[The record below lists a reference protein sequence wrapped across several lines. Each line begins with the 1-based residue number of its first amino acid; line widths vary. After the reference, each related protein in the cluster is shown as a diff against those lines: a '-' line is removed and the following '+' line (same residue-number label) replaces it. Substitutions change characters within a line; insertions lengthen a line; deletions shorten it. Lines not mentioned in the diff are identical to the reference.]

1 MGDTTKMEVDESL
14 LKGIEKEEENI
25 KNLLDKAKETIKAV
39 KQNNNKIIDAAKQKA
54 KLELV
59 KPKEALKAA
68 LLYKRA
74 LKAKKRH
81 LGIEPEPKKASKVK
95 FYIHIRFLTTFSIWW
110 LQEQT
115 RPARGS
121 FLIQKTVR
129 F

>member
-1 MGDTTKMEVDESL
+1 MIGQ
-14 LKGIEKEEENI
+14 
-25 KNLLDKAKETIKAV
+25 LDKANETIKAV
-39 KQNNNKIIDAAKQKA
+39 KEKNNKIINAAKEQA

-59 KPKEALKAA
+59 KPQEAKKAA
-68 LLYKRA
+68 LFYKRA

-81 LGIEPEPKKASKVK
+81 LGIELESGKASKVK

-121 FLIQKTVR
+121 FLTQK
-129 F
+129 

>member
-59 KPKEALKAA
+59 KPQEARKAA

-74 LKAKKRH
+74 FDGKL
-81 LGIEPEPKKASKVK
+81 
-95 FYIHIRFLTTFSIWW
+95 HIQI
-110 LQEQT
+110 
-115 RPARGS
+115 
-121 FLIQKTVR
+121 IQDP
-129 F
+129 